1 MARTQKTKDKRQKTK
16 DKRQKTK
23 DKSFIILK
31 KLLDQLH
38 NKASQ

>member
-1 MARTQKTKDKRQKTK
+1 MARTQKAKG
-16 DKRQKTK
+16 KRQKTK